1 MSIPAKFVVVVL
13 CAVICAMGFLPRS
26 EKRQRGS
33 TPGSVTPAQLRDKPK
48 ANWLLV

>member
-1 MSIPAKFVVVVL
+1 MSIPAKFAIVVL

-26 EKRQRGS
+26 EKRERES
-33 TPGSVTPAQLRDKPK
+33 TPGSVIPAQLREKAK